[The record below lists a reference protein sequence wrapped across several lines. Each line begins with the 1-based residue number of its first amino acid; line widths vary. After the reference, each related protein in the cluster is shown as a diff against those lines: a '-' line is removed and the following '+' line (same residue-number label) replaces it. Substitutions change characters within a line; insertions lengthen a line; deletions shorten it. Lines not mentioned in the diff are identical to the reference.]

1 MADIIEFQIGE
12 RTTTAMVA
20 QPAGRPSKAGIVLAF
35 HRGGLDDITEWMV
48 DAAALAGFTV
58 IAPNHFHVLPAGASL
73 DDRLK
78 YLTDEQITLDLAAGA
93 DWLCTHAGVDRQRLA
108 LIGTCMGGRI
118 TLMGMETLPELWR
131 CACIW
136 YGGNSFKKL
145 IGELP
150 APGSPDRLRLIAR
163 PIAGFFGDLDENP
176 SPADVNKLDALLTE
190 LGKEHV
196 FHRYP
201 KAGHG
206 FLNRFASEKFKPDEA
221 ADSWRKAMAFLGK
234 HLGVPQQAT

>member
-1 MADIIEFQIGE
+1 MADTIDFQIGA
-12 RTTTAMVA
+12 RATTAMIA
-20 QPAGRPSKAGIVLAF
+20 RPADRSCKAGIVLAF

-48 DAAALAGFTV
+48 DAAALAGFKV
-58 IAPNHFHVLPAGASL
+58 IAPNHFHVLPDGASL

-78 YLTDEQITLDLAAGA
+78 YLTDEQITKDLKAGA
-93 DWLCTHAGVDRQRLA
+93 DWLCTHEGVDPGRLA
-108 LIGTCMGGRI
+108 IMGTCMGGRI
-118 TLMGMETLPELWR
+118 TLMAMETLSDLWK
-131 CACIW
+131 CGCIW

-145 IGELP
+145 IGDLP
-150 APGSPDRLRLIAR
+150 APGSPDRLRLISC

-176 SPADVNKLDALLTE
+176 APADVNKLDALLTE

-206 FLNRFASEKFKPDEA
+206 FINRFAPDKFKPEEA
-221 ADSWRKAMAFLGK
+221 ADSWRRAMAFLGK
-234 HLGVPQQAT
+234 HLGVPQPAA